1 MATRASDQ
9 LRSAYQRA
17 WWSLVLRGLLGIAVG
32 VIILW
37 RPLDSIAAFALVIAI
52 WALIS
57 GIVQIVHA
65 FDLRGLF
72 SQWWAMLISGIVG
85 VGFGVAAL
93 YYYPSLSLTFAVAW
107 TIWWLLLTGGVAIYI
122 AFQERR
128 YGLPWGWTMTFGV
141 VSVAAAVLAAMYPG
155 VTLATI
161 MGLVAGY
168 SIVAGIVLLVGA
180 YKLSAAK
187 DTIAAGFHSARPV

>member
-107 TIWWLLLTGGVAIYI
+107 TIWWLLFTGGVAIYI

-128 YGLPWGWTMTFGV
+128 YGLPWGWTMTFGA
-141 VSVAAAVLAAMYPG
+141 VSVAAAVLAAVYPG

-187 DTIAAGFHSARPV
+187 DAIAAGFHSARPV